1 MLSKKL
7 SVSLESLVMSIDMD
21 HCIGKNFNDQ
31 LKYQT
36 KADVINLQ
44 DTLWLDDGVTEDF
57 KVALDAK
64 GLLKFTGNF
73 ITALIVLKH
82 LGLLTLDET
91 SHSARTIEK
100 IMKEIFY
107 FDIGEPFKF
116 GYRCV

>member
-44 DTLWLDDGVTEDF
+44 DTL
-57 KVALDAK
+57 
-64 GLLKFTGNF
+64 
-73 ITALIVLKH
+73 
-82 LGLLTLDET
+82 
-91 SHSARTIEK
+91 
-100 IMKEIFY
+100 
-107 FDIGEPFKF
+107 
-116 GYRCV
+116 